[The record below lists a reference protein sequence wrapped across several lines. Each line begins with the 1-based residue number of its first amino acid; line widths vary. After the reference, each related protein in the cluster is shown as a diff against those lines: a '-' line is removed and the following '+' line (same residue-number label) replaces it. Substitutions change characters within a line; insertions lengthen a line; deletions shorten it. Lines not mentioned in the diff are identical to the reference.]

1 MIQVQHVTHR
11 YPKMDRPAVADA
23 SFEIPKG
30 EIFGFLGPNG
40 AGKSTVQNLL
50 IGLLTLQSGEIL
62 YDGVS
67 VRNIGR
73 KFFNRVGVS
82 FEQQNLYAKLTGYEN
97 LMHYA
102 NLFSVPTADP
112 TRLLAQVGLAEAGRK
127 RAGTYS
133 KGMRQRL
140 VFARALVNQP
150 DILFLDEPM
159 SGLDPNS
166 SGNIKEMILEQ
177 RRKGSTIFLT
187 THNMFMAEE
196 LCDHVGFINEGKIAA
211 LDTPKN
217 LKLRHGEKS
226 VKVEYR
232 EGEAEKSAI
241 LFFSNPEDRNR
252 LEQLVSEE
260 RIITMHSQEASLEM
274 IFQKLTG
281 RGLE

>member
-11 YPKMDRPAVADA
+11 YPKMERPAVADA

-50 IGLLTLQSGEIL
+50 IGLLSLQSGEIL

-112 TRLLAQVGLAEAGRK
+112 TRLLAQVGLAEAGGK

-177 RRKGSTIFLT
+177 RRKGATIFLT

-252 LEQLVSEE
+252 LEKLVSEE
-260 RIITMHSQEASLEM
+260 RIITMHSQEASLDM

>member
-1 MIQVQHVTHR
+1 
-11 YPKMDRPAVADA
+11 
-23 SFEIPKG
+23 
-30 EIFGFLGPNG
+30 
-40 AGKSTVQNLL
+40 
-50 IGLLTLQSGEIL
+50 
-62 YDGVS
+62 
-67 VRNIGR
+67 
-73 KFFNRVGVS
+73 
-82 FEQQNLYAKLTGYEN
+82 
-97 LMHYA
+97 MHYA

-177 RRKGSTIFLT
+177 RRKGATIFLT